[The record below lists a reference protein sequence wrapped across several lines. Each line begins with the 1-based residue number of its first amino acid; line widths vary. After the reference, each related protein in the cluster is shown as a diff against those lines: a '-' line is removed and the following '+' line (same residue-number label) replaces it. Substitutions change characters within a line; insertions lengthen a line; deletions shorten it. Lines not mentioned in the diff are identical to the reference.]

1 MFKKMNVEIGIPLVS
16 EEDPMREKKEVDF
29 AAAAAAAAEEE
40 VTARAI
46 GE

>member
-1 MFKKMNVEIGIPLVS
+1 LLPLDS
-16 EEDPMREKKEVDF
+16 DEDPIREKKEFDF
-29 AAAAAAAAEEE
+29 VAATDEEE

>member
-1 MFKKMNVEIGIPLVS
+1 LDS
-16 EEDPMREKKEVDF
+16 DEDPMREKTEVDF
-29 AAAAAAAAEEE
+29 AEAAEEEEE

>member
-1 MFKKMNVEIGIPLVS
+1 LDS
-16 EEDPMREKKEVDF
+16 EEDPIREKKEFDF
-29 AAAAAAAAEEE
+29 VAATDEEEE

>member
-1 MFKKMNVEIGIPLVS
+1 LDS
-16 EEDPMREKKEVDF
+16 DEDPMREKTEVDF
-29 AAAAAAAAEEE
+29 AEAAEEE

>member
-1 MFKKMNVEIGIPLVS
+1 LDS
-16 EEDPMREKKEVDF
+16 DEDPMREKTEVDF
-29 AAAAAAAAEEE
+29 AEAAEEEE